1 MKSNK
6 SHQNADRPPSETR
19 RPCKFVRRRLLGQS
33 SRQHAGFFANNMYG
47 SRIDPETP
55 WIQNHIASCPRC
67 QRRFSALNRVNLALT
82 LMKSRPHSKHL
93 LSQANS
99 QTIGVLQHSLRKTDK
114 AQTLKSLLPNPTV
127 RDRMCLARHSIAH
140 VAACIAIL
148 LLSKIGIFS
157 AIKHSQM
164 AGQKA
169 VRHLYASHL
178 DADTTDEVF
187 PQV

>member
-6 SHQNADRPPSETR
+6 SHQNADTPSSR
-19 RPCKFVRRRLLGQS
+19 GKRPCKFVRRRLFGQS
-33 SRQHAGFFANNMYG
+33 SGQQAGFFASIMDG

-67 QRRFSALNRVNLALT
+67 QRRFAALNRVNLALT

-99 QTIGVLQHSLRKTDK
+99 QTIGVLQHRLRDTDK
-114 AQTLKSLLPNPTV
+114 AQTLRSLLPNPTV
-127 RDRMCLARHSIAH
+127 RDRMCLARHSVAH

-157 AIKHSQM
+157 TIKHSQM
-164 AGQKA
+164 AGEKA